1 MKLNY
6 WVGGF
11 VIVVILFSN
20 SLGLTQTGES
30 SNNPKRVNESQPT
43 YVIGLRK
50 NAAPISSIAPDW
62 TESDKFEGYCHA
74 FIETLKQNIT
84 GNIKT
89 VSVTRGK
96 RFTGQGEDGK
106 KLDALCGPDT
116 ITSGREATELQENDL
131 DGKFSNPFAWT
142 SIAALLEKKNQDTFL
157 YPPSPRELKISVFSG
172 TTTYEVVKALY
183 PSLFW
188 SKKIDNPE

>member
-74 FIETLKQNIT
+74 
-84 GNIKT
+84 
-89 VSVTRGK
+89 
-96 RFTGQGEDGK
+96 
-106 KLDALCGPDT
+106 
-116 ITSGREATELQENDL
+116 
-131 DGKFSNPFAWT
+131 
-142 SIAALLEKKNQDTFL
+142 
-157 YPPSPRELKISVFSG
+157 
-172 TTTYEVVKALY
+172 
-183 PSLFW
+183 
-188 SKKIDNPE
+188 